1 MTGILI
7 VIGYVLYAVAGA
19 FILANVVCA
28 YLTLQT
34 GRFHSAVFV
43 VASLCAFIGC
53 QFLGMTPHGCNL
65 WTVVLFVV
73 LDCTAPFLADW
84 FFKLIGLGPDP

>member
-7 VIGYVLYAVAGA
+7 VIGYVFYAVAGA
-19 FILANVVCA
+19 FILANVMFA

-43 VASLCAFIGC
+43 VASLFAFIGC

-65 WTVVLFVV
+65 STVLIFVA
-73 LDCTAPFLADW
+73 LDFTAPFFARW
-84 FFKLIGLGPDP
+84 FFKLIGVGPDP